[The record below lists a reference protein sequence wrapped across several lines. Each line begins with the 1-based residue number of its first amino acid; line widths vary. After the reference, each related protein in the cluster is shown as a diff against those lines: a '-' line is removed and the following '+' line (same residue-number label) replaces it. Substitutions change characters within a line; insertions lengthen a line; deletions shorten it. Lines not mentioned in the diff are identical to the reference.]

1 MYYSSAGSGTL
12 KFFNSQ
18 KILAIKNLKNC
29 HLDFK
34 YILKNSNNI
43 DTLLLHNIGKNA
55 QFYNIHK
62 SALPFINKCIY
73 LDTFNLCSQCTWGI
87 FTFDQVVIDPKVKFM
102 FRHLIKAKKIENN
115 IFDLSNIE
123 LHKYLQ
129 FFNDFD
135 IVNDGNYIIYELENI
150 IHE

>member
-1 MYYSSAGSGTL
+1 LKIIYIYVYISSAGSGTV

-43 DTLLLHNIGKNA
+43 YTLLLHNIEKNA

-102 FRHLIKAKKIENN
+102 FRHLIKAKKKKIIFLIYLILSCIN
-115 IFDLSNIE
+115 IYNFLKI
-123 LHKYLQ
+123 L
-129 FFNDFD
+129 
-135 IVNDGNYIIYELENI
+135 I
-150 IHE
+150 